1 MHTRCSSWF
10 CVDSRVS
17 ALECT
22 PELCPL
28 YFHLPLTARRSPPTM
43 EQVYW
48 LSTSLD
54 GESDTRTLLYRYGRF
69 VYSGAVLTEPV
80 AGLEYLPGVL
90 QGIQAVQGQ
99 IPFIGEVEE
108 LDPDSPHMTSLRAL
122 GAAVDVIHHEVTAAE
137 PELARM
143 VAEGASW
150 LEEEDAAV
158 YFEFEAAPGFTLN
171 VRACM
176 IA

>member
-1 MHTRCSSWF
+1 
-10 CVDSRVS
+10 
-17 ALECT
+17 
-22 PELCPL
+22 
-28 YFHLPLTARRSPPTM
+28 M

-108 LDPDSPHMTSLRAL
+108 LEPDSTHMTSLRAL

-143 VAEGASW
+143 VAEGAAW

-171 VRACM
+171 VCGYTSARVLACTCAACCLHRHPCLVVLPHRRAGL
-176 IA
+176 